1 MRRRMKSM
9 KLIVIIVLLTLLNSC
24 SGNSGGAGY
33 WFHFVFVIIPL
44 VVIGTLI
51 LRKAESISDSL
62 FVIEGQIK
70 KALSKLEN
78 LEERLKKFE
87 EKNDDTK

>member
-1 MRRRMKSM
+1 M
-9 KLIVIIVLLTLLNSC
+9 KLIAIIVLLTLLNSC
-24 SGNSGGAGY
+24 SGNSEGAGY

-44 VVIGTLI
+44 IVIGTLI

-78 LEERLKKFE
+78 LEEKLKKFE
-87 EKNDDTK
+87 EKNNNTK

>member
-1 MRRRMKSM
+1 M